1 MDRTQKSKI
10 LEKVKML
17 YKMWKDGKLGGEYM
31 PEDSNPHLIKSSREN
46 FLYFTLPMAL
56 NYQRNSYKLWENAL
70 ATFNDKTT
78 SFVFDVEKVLDS
90 EFEKVKT
97 ALTKYKVALQ
107 PTKQTEIWIKLC
119 KTINEKFD
127 GDIRNLFNN
136 CDFDINKIRNYIQ
149 FEYKKDF
156 PYLSGNKICNYWL
169 YVLYQYADAKYQN
182 LQDLTIA
189 PDTHVIQATRKL
201 EIINDEEYSKSN
213 VQHIVIQKWNEL
225 LKDTE
230 FCPIDLHT
238 PLWLWSRNGFKEIKS
253 Y

>member
-1 MDRTQKSKI
+1 MGKNI
-10 LEKVKML
+10 YVV
-17 YKMWKDGKLGGEYM
+17 KLGKGANKVFYSGSFHANEWITSVILM
-31 PEDSNPHLIKSSREN
+31 KFIED
-46 FLYFTLPMAL
+46 Y
-56 NYQRNSYKLWENAL
+56 SYAYVN
-70 ATFNDKTT
+70 NT
-78 SFVFDVEKVLDS
+78 SI
-90 EFEKVKT
+90 
-97 ALTKYKVALQ
+97 YGY
-107 PTKQTEIWIKLC
+107 
-119 KTINEKFD
+119 N
-127 GDIRNLFNN
+127 IRNLFNN
-136 CDFDINKIRNYIQ
+136 CNFDINKIRNYIQ

-238 PLWLWSRNGFKEIKS
+238 PLWLWSRNGFKEIKNC
-253 Y
+253 